1 MSSLLDA
8 DPDDLQALLEYAT
21 DDETAIIVRALELDS
36 LEHDPPRWLRTLF
49 PNHFSAP
56 FAPHHEQLWQWV
68 WAINVNDRP
77 ESFVGVWPR
86 GGAKSTSAEVAVVVV
101 AARRARRYGLYVCE
115 TQDQADDHVQ
125 NIGSLLETDA
135 ISRYYPEVG
144 RRLIGK
150 YGNSKGWR
158 RNRLRTAAGF
168 TIDAL
173 GLDTAARGVKLDE
186 DRPDL
191 IVFDDLDS
199 EDDGP
204 GQIERKLQAI
214 TRKLIPAGAP
224 TLAVLAIQ
232 NLVHPQ
238 GIFAKLANIADE
250 PADFLQRRIISGP
263 IPAVNDLTV
272 EDDTTGRWIIVSGTP
287 TWAGQDLARCQ
298 SMIDDFGIT
307 AFRAEC
313 QHETDARG
321 GGMFDH
327 LTYRHCELDQVPA
340 LRRTE
345 VWVDPAVTA
354 KDSSDSMGI
363 IADGISDS
371 GVIYRLRA
379 WERRATPVVALKLAI
394 CWALELGA
402 MRVGIETDQG
412 RDTWSSVYREA
423 CDAIVQDLATLNA
436 DEPVDGP
443 DEYLAA
449 LTALEPGPI
458 RFPPMAERQAGVTQM
473 SKASRAQKML
483 VDYERAGRIVHVL
496 GTHLVLERALNRFPR
511 MKPYDLVDAAY
522 WSWRAI
528 RSGGKAKHRSSAAYA
543 QTV

>member
-1 MSSLLDA
+1 MTLLDRE
-8 DPDDLQALLEYAT
+8 PDELRALLEYAT
-21 DDETAIIVRALELDS
+21 DDETAIIVQALELDR
-36 LEHDPPRWLRTLF
+36 LEEDPLCWLRTLF
-49 PNHFSAP
+49 PVHFKAP
-56 FAPHHEQLWQWV
+56 FAPHHDQFWAWLWTIGV
-68 WAINVNDRP
+68 DDSP
-77 ESFVGVWPR
+77 ESYVGVWPR
-86 GGAKSTSAEVAVVVV
+86 GGAKSTSAEVGVVAL
-101 AARRARRYGLYVCE
+101 AARRARRYGLYVSE
-115 TQDQADDHVQ
+115 TQDQANDHVQ
-125 NIGSLLETDA
+125 NIASLLETDMVGHL
-135 ISRYYPEVG
+135 YPDLG
-144 RRLIGK
+144 RRLVGK
-150 YGNSKGWR
+150 YGSSKGWR
-158 RNRLRTAAGF
+158 RNRLRTADGF

-173 GLDTAARGVKLDE
+173 GLDVAARGVKLDE

-238 GIFAKLANIADE
+238 GIFARLAGVAEE
-250 PADFLQRRIISGP
+250 PAEFLQRRIVSGP
-263 IPAVNDLTV
+263 IPAIDGLTV
-272 EDDTTGRWIIVSGTP
+272 EDHDGQWTIIDGRP
-287 TWAGQDLARCQ
+287 TWAGQDLERCQ
-298 SMIDDFGIT
+298 AMMTRMGVT

-327 LTYRHCELDQVPA
+327 LNFAHCTLDQLPA

-354 KDSSDSMGI
+354 SDNSDSMGI
-363 IADGISDS
+363 IADGIADS
-371 GVIYRLRA
+371 GTIYRLRA

-394 CWALELGA
+394 CWAIELGA
-402 MRVGIETDQG
+402 GRVGIETDQG
-412 RDTWSSVYREA
+412 RDTWTSVYREA
-423 CDAIVQDLATLNA
+423 CDAVMTDLGQLAN
-436 DEPVDGP
+436 DVPVDGP

-449 LTALEPGPI
+449 LIAIVGPVK
-458 RFPPMAERQAGVTQM
+458 FPPMAERQAGVTQM
-473 SKASRAQKML
+473 SKASRASKML
-483 VDYERAGRIVHVL
+483 VDYERPGRIVHVL

-511 MKPYDLVDAAY
+511 SKPYDLVDAAY

-528 RSGGKAKHRSSAAYA
+528 RAGGKAGRRSTGAYA
-543 QTV
+543 QQL